1 MRDCRANRRTA
12 DKLSETE
19 LMSVGEEEK
28 SGPLSQ
34 TAQAMVS
41 HRGRPVTRLH
51 FVASW
56 SAGQK
61 VDSSE
66 HNDFHLTGHNRVHI
80 VLLCTCAYSTT
91 DGHC

>member
-66 HNDFHLTGHNRVHI
+66 HTMISTSPDTTG
-80 VLLCTCAYSTT
+80 CT
-91 DGHC
+91 